1 MSEVLTGIVFN
12 GIQHITTIVVG
23 MASVY
28 LGYRLFIEI
37 PRRREGETKLD
48 LPGGVSIML
57 SRIGPGIFFALFGT
71 GMIVYS
77 VNKPIEIKDI
87 AEQVASADGATIIK
101 RSRTL
106 TGLGQNAE
114 AVGPQMIPAT
124 SITRETVIGYLNKIA
139 AEANATKSGS
149 ELLDRTIAVR
159 EAKLALM
166 REIWKPDWGDYGT
179 FHRWVTEQFERDP
192 PPDGTRNAVAYFRQG
207 G

>member
-1 MSEVLTGIVFN
+1 MSEVLTGIVFS
-12 GIQHITTIVVG
+12 GIQHIATILVG

-28 LGYRLFIEI
+28 LGYRLFIEL

-71 GMIVYS
+71 GMIIYS
-77 VNKPIEIKDI
+77 INKPIEIKDI
-87 AEQVASADGATIIK
+87 AEQVNSADGATTTK
-101 RSRTL
+101 RHRTL
-106 TGLGQNAE
+106 TGLGQSGE
-114 AVGPQMIPAT
+114 AGVPQPVLA
-124 SITRETVIGYLNKIA
+124 SSVKRETVIGHLNRIA
-139 AEANATKSGS
+139 AEANASKSGS
-149 ELLDRTIAVR
+149 ELLDTTIAVR

-166 REIWKPDWGDYGT
+166 REIWKPDWGDYAT

-192 PPDGTRNAVAYFRQG
+192 SPDGTHDAVAYFRQG